1 MKLKQWN
8 HIIWST
14 KMHHFLQQ
22 QLWLLHSLWSF
33 LMVNVCELFR
43 KLAFHIT
50 LYPMVDFFFHSN
62 RIVWPGRICINAE
75 YIPRNACICIN
86 EELTTIEMKNE
97 YLLLMART
105 IDFWTNMQAWW
116 ILHGQTNEMLQKRID
131 CLLFIRYARW
141 SLTKN
146 DNWQYNNKYIKIVKI
161 QQVRR
166 FGIHA
171 WIDHIFRFC
180 FAQKKYSNFNNNT
193 NIYIFYCYYC

>member
-1 MKLKQWN
+1 MKSHN
-8 HIIWST
+8 MIDENA
-14 KMHHFLQQ
+14 
-22 QLWLLHSLWSF
+22 SF
-33 LMVNVCELFR
+33 FAAATLTFTFFVELFDGECLR
-43 KLAFHIT
+43 T
-50 LYPMVDFFFHSN
+50 LSKTGFSYYIVSNGRFFFHSN